1 MHGPGL
7 GCVIPDVTRLV
18 VLLCLAAWP
27 GLVAGQDLTSVL
39 KAVESRYNRAQAIQV
54 LFEQTFR
61 PQGRPQRR
69 ESGELFLRKPGR
81 MRWEYSVPPG
91 KLFVSDGKQIY
102 LYSPANNR
110 VERMRVK
117 ESEDLRA
124 PLGFLLGR
132 LDFWRDFER
141 FVSQPEGR
149 DLRIVAQPKSDRAP
163 YQEVEFVVTPS
174 RQIRYLKVLGHDR
187 SVMEFR
193 FSNERINPAL
203 PESLFRFVPPPGAE
217 IVDAISEGGTP

>member
-1 MHGPGL
+1 MK
-7 GCVIPDVTRLV
+7 RLR
-18 VLLCLAAWP
+18 VLLCLVSVP
-27 GLVAGQDLTSVL
+27 LLLEGQDLSSVL
-39 KAVESRYNRAQAIQV
+39 KAVETRYNRAKTLQV
-54 LFEQTFR
+54 LFEQTFTA
-61 PQGRPQRR
+61 QGRPQRR

-81 MRWEYSVPPG
+81 MRWEYSAPPG

-117 ESEDLRA
+117 ESDDLRA

-132 LDFWRDFER
+132 LDFWRDFQR
-141 FVSQPEGR
+141 FVSQPEGE
-149 DLRIVAQPKSDRAP
+149 DLRIAAQPKSDRAP
-163 YQEVEFVVTPS
+163 YQQVEFVVTPT
-174 RQIRYLKVLGHDR
+174 RQIRYLKVLGQDH

-203 PESLFRFVPPPGAE
+203 PETLFRFVAPPGAE
-217 IVDAISEGGTP
+217 VVDAISEGGTP